1 MQIQYGVAVSTAVAP
16 APPRLGAHHRVIASG
31 GSTSY
36 LSCLA
41 NAKLAMATKMRQ
53 ASCTPRSIL
62 PHCLALVAF
71 CFSSSACLIMSI
83 ASSQEHEE
91 PLLKILVI
99 GESGVGK
106 TAIIRRYVH
115 NQFSQGYKTTIGVDF
130 ALKVNTPSSCPSPSL
145 PPAEAFRFK
154 KEH

>member
-1 MQIQYGVAVSTAVAP
+1 
-16 APPRLGAHHRVIASG
+16 
-31 GSTSY
+31 
-36 LSCLA
+36 
-41 NAKLAMATKMRQ
+41 
-53 ASCTPRSIL
+53 
-62 PHCLALVAF
+62 
-71 CFSSSACLIMSI
+71 MSI

-130 ALKVNTPSSCPSPSL
+130 ALKVNTRSSCPSPTL
-145 PPAEAFRFK
+145 LPAEAFKFK